1 LRTASCARK
10 DAPVNGDGWVPMT
23 LLTAVAAVFLALL
36 AASCENRWSASPTAP
51 TLIPSETSP
60 AATTVRW
67 NLTTT
72 ITSIT
77 GSRGDCFS
85 PIYWGT
91 IGTPFHHY
99 MFPLTITRSAE
110 SISLVVPDGW
120 SDPYGYT
127 GIVVGQDFTAG
138 GGYDYSYTCSGSP
151 PTRSEVVWEGH
162 VSGRFSSDGSS
173 LTAKEVWSYRFPS
186 REGVTV
192 HIDWTATRQDE
203 GSSVLPTTVRFGNS
217 RRD

>member
-1 LRTASCARK
+1 MKSL
-10 DAPVNGDGWVPMT
+10 N
-23 LLTAVAAVFLALL
+23 AVAPLVLALL
-36 AASCENRWSASPTAP
+36 VAGCENRLPAPPTAP

-67 NLTTT
+67 DLTST

-85 PIYWGT
+85 PVDWGT

-110 SISLVVPDGW
+110 SIRLVVPDGW
-120 SDPYGYT
+120 SDPYGYV
-127 GIVVGQDFTAG
+127 GIVVGEDFTAG
-138 GGYDYSYTCSGSP
+138 GGFGYSYTCSGSP
-151 PTRSEVVWEGH
+151 PTRSDVVWEGH

-173 LTAKEVWSYRFPS
+173 LTATEVWSYKFPN
-186 REGVTV
+186 GDQVTV
-192 HIDWTATRQDE
+192 HMDWTATRQAE
-203 GSSVLPTTVRFGNS
+203 RAYEP
-217 RRD
+217 